1 MSVEDPKFSPFDLS
15 PELENIGKV
24 IKNTVSSTIKKAK
37 RTNIF
42 LLFIIVLLLATIQ
55 LLLLHYFMLK
65 KSTLNLLSLIDV
77 NKKNCNDIKDD
88 QPWD

>member
-1 MSVEDPKFSPFDLS
+1 MSVEEPNFSPFDLS

-24 IKNTVSSTIKKAK
+24 VKNATSATLKKVK
-37 RTNIF
+37 GTNIF
-42 LLFIIVLLLATIQ
+42 LLILIVLLLCVIQ
-55 LLLLHYFMLK
+55 LLLLYYFMLK
-65 KSTLNLLSLIDV
+65 NSTLNLLSLIDV